1 MNKGLFQKAVT
12 FIEKPLTAVNIQGA
26 WTWRS
31 KPFSGFIEYSHN
43 GLGLEEV
50 DGSMALPEILSRR
63 LQRRQFF
70 NTGTDYLGAGLSTQ
84 WTALLTVSPTL
95 LVNIRDRSG
104 IALFSGQW
112 NASNNDN
119 IVFGIQ
125 IHFGSNQTE
134 YGSPGNRAIGYVRW
148 ERFF

>member
-1 MNKGLFQKAVT
+1 M
-12 FIEKPLTAVNIQGA
+12 
-26 WTWRS
+26 
-31 KPFSGFIEYSHN
+31 
-43 GLGLEEV
+43 EV

>member
-1 MNKGLFQKAVT
+1 MYRRQFQSYARTRIPISGFVSKGLFQEAIT
-12 FIEKPLTAVNIQGA
+12 FTEKPLTAINIQGA

-104 IALFSGQW
+104 IALFSGQ
-112 NASNNDN
+112 
-119 IVFGIQ
+119 
-125 IHFGSNQTE
+125 
-134 YGSPGNRAIGYVRW
+134 
-148 ERFF
+148 